1 MRVQSFIVDNRRG
14 LRAHCRA
21 ESVRTND
28 NLIDWQGSPLTDC
41 YEWWL
46 CSLSLVIGCMLM
58 IFQVRPLLGQGKWN
72 FQHRS
77 VRSTRLAADF
87 DTWVHSKDYL
97 EITLLH
103 TKMTRQ

>member
-21 ESVRTND
+21 ESIRTND

-72 FQHRS
+72 FNTEVCEALDLLQ
-77 VRSTRLAADF
+77 
-87 DTWVHSKDYL
+87 
-97 EITLLH
+97 TL
-103 TKMTRQ
+103 TSGFIQKTI